1 MACEQLF
8 GEVPVVPV
16 STGAP
21 LYEQVPTSSGP
32 SGPVYVESTL
42 DEPLLETIKR
52 DIFRIGKNLRIVL
65 FPFNVGTERNKSLRN
80 WDLWGP
86 LVCCGSLNVYFR
98 AMIGTEAHFL
108 LELHADSDHMF
119 QMSHFTAV
127 HMINYIGIDET

>member
-21 LYEQVPTSSGP
+21 TYEPVPSSSGP
-32 SGPVYVESTL
+32 SGPGNYGYMESTL

-52 DIFRIGKNLRIVL
+52 DIGRIGKNLRIVL
-65 FPFNVGTERNKSLRN
+65 FPFNVGTDRTKSLRN

-86 LVCCGSLNVYFR
+86 LVRSTSCNTNCGIV
-98 AMIGTEAHFL
+98 MISE
-108 LELHADSDHMF
+108 
-119 QMSHFTAV
+119 
-127 HMINYIGIDET
+127 I